1 MMIPMYEPFSVVD
14 VLLDEENPRFADPV
28 SGQPEAINALLRLG
42 ATKLLN
48 LAEDIAVTGQL
59 DPTNPP
65 IVMRGGDDVI
75 VLEGN
80 RRFAS
85 LKLLRNPD
93 LAMGEAT
100 RKLVRKIRGK
110 AEAAG
115 QNADGPAIVTCWV
128 VADREEAKRWM
139 ELRHTGQN
147 DGVGT
152 DPWTSYQSV
161 TFRRRPGTAEDRA
174 WLFIR
179 AVISTF
185 DADPQLLADVR
196 EVRDEK
202 FTNLARL
209 ISRPYVREQMLF
221 DIKGETVSI
230 DSESSFATD
239 VLRTVFADL
248 KTLTVDEIKS
258 TELQDDYIDRVV
270 AAVRE
275 RYPDDGQD
283 GEGGSGGGSGGT
295 DGSTGSKGIDGGS
308 GGSGVTGGSGGES
321 GVNTGTGTGTGA
333 GGRRKNPPKGEA
345 RIFYGLT
352 LRNVELR
359 TSTILKHA
367 QTVKIDTAPSV
378 CAVMVRIILE
388 MTVTEI
394 GVSRGWFTEGEKLR
408 KKIRK
413 AILQLD
419 PDAANSM
426 KRDKALDLA
435 WIKTQTDAGDGLAID
450 EMNAYVHNFMA
461 DPTPA
466 SVRGLTGIFRPLLQ
480 HLDDYAGEN
489 PAP

>member
-1 MMIPMYEPFSVVD
+1 MYEPFSVVD
-14 VLLDEENPRFADPV
+14 VLLDEENPRFAEPV
-28 SGQPEAINALLRLG
+28 QGQPEAVNALLRLG

-65 IVMRGGDDVI
+65 IVMRAGDEVI

-93 LAMGEAT
+93 LAVGEAT

-110 AEAAG
+110 AEGAG
-115 QNADGPAIVTCWV
+115 QNADGPAVVTCWV

-179 AVISTF
+179 AVIATF
-185 DADPQLLADVR
+185 DADTQLLTDVR

-209 ISRPYVREQMLF
+209 ISRPYVREQMMF
-221 DIKGETVSI
+221 DIKGDVVSI
-230 DSESSFATD
+230 DSGSDFATD

-258 TELQDDYIDRVV
+258 AELQDDYIDRVV

-275 RYPDDGQD
+275 RYPDDGGQD
-283 GEGGSGGGSGGT
+283 DEG
-295 DGSTGSKGIDGGS
+295 
-308 GGSGVTGGSGGES
+308 
-321 GVNTGTGTGTGA
+321 
-333 GGRRKNPPKGEA
+333 
-345 RIFYGLT
+345 
-352 LRNVELR
+352 
-359 TSTILKHA
+359 
-367 QTVKIDTAPSV
+367 
-378 CAVMVRIILE
+378 
-388 MTVTEI
+388 
-394 GVSRGWFTEGEKLR
+394 
-408 KKIRK
+408 
-413 AILQLD
+413 
-419 PDAANSM
+419 
-426 KRDKALDLA
+426 
-435 WIKTQTDAGDGLAID
+435 AGDGSDGRWLRRRLWRD
-450 EMNAYVHNFMA
+450 RGQHRHRRHRDRRNRDRRNRDRRPSKE
-461 DPTPA
+461 PA
-466 SVRGLTGIFRPLLQ
+466 EG
-480 HLDDYAGEN
+480 
-489 PAP
+489 

>member
-1 MMIPMYEPFSVVD
+1 MMIRMYEPFSVVD

-28 SGQPEAINALLRLG
+28 VGQPEAINALLRLG

-48 LAEDIAVTGQL
+48 LADDIAVTGEL

-65 IVMRGGDDVI
+65 IVMRDGDDVI

-93 LAMGEAT
+93 LAVGEST
-100 RKLVRKIRGK
+100 RKAVRKIRTK
-110 AEAAG
+110 AEQAG
-115 QNADGPAIVTCWV
+115 KNADGPAVVTCWV
-128 VADREEAKRWM
+128 VADRDEAKRWM

-147 DGVGT
+147 EGVGT

-174 WLFIR
+174 WLFVR

-185 DADPQLLADVR
+185 DADTQLLSDVR

-209 ISRPYVREQMLF
+209 ISRPYVRQQMMF
-221 DIKGETVSI
+221 DIKGDAVTI
-230 DSESSFATD
+230 DSESNFATD

-248 KTLTVDEIKS
+248 KTLTVDDIKS
-258 TELQDDYIDRVV
+258 GELQDDYIDGVV
-270 AAVRE
+270 AAVRAS
-275 RYPDDGQD
+275 YPDGNADGDDD
-283 GEGGSGGGSGGT
+283 GDDSGRSGGAGGGTGGGGGSGGT
-295 DGSTGSKGIDGGS
+295 GGGSAGGSTGA
-308 GGSGVTGGSGGES
+308 
-321 GVNTGTGTGTGA
+321 NTGA
-333 GGRRKNPPKGEA
+333 GTSGRRKNPPKGEA
-345 RIFYGLT
+345 RIFYGLQ
-352 LRNVELR
+352 LSNVELR

-378 CAVMVRIILE
+378 CAVMVRIVLE

-435 WIKTQTDAGDGLAID
+435 WIKTQTDAGDGLAVD

-466 SVRGLTGIFRPLLQ
+466 SVRGLTSIFRPLLQ
-480 HLDDYAGEN
+480 RLDHYAGEN
-489 PAP
+489 PTP